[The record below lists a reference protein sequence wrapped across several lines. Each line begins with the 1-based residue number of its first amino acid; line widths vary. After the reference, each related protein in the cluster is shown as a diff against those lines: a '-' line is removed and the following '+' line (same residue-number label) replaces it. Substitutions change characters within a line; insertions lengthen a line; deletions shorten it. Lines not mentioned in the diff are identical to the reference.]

1 MLKITS
7 SSRRGRNSASR
18 GFTLMELLVAMIV
31 LTVGLLAGVVLLSV
45 ATASNSR
52 SKLDTTAATIAESVM
67 ERIVSIPQKATGAA
81 ALSAITD
88 CAGNTFAINTVL
100 GGAAV
105 NATGD
110 RIDFSQA
117 APAGNYSMNYMVC
130 SSTGNV
136 AYDVRWRIDNGPT
149 PATQL
154 VTVGTKV
161 LGAGQNQAT
170 LFAFPVNLRTL
181 RGD

>member
-1 MLKITS
+1 MRKPITS
-7 SSRRGRNSASR
+7 LRRSLNSASR
-18 GFTLMELLVAMIV
+18 GFTLVELLIAMIV
-31 LTVGLLAGVVLLSV
+31 LTAGLLAGIAFLSV

-81 ALSAITD
+81 AGSAITD
-88 CAGNTFAINTVL
+88 CAGNTFTIDTVP

-110 RIDFSQA
+110 RIDFSQPL
-117 APAGNYSMNYMVC
+117 PAGNYSMPYIVC
-130 SSTGNV
+130 SSNANV
-136 AYDVRWRIDNGPT
+136 TYDVRWRIDNGPT

-154 VTVGTKV
+154 VTVGAKV
-161 LGAGQNQAT
+161 QGGNQNQAR